1 MERGERAHVPRGEG
15 ADGEGIGPKRQ
26 QERSAD
32 GESRGSARGEG
43 TGGEG
48 RDLQVERAQGDLG
61 GGAQANRG
69 ESMPRGW
76 RLAWETRAA
85 SLPVTLAHLSA
96 AVIPAALFS
105 SAKPMALR
113 AGSRNWEL
121 ETSQRRG
128 LVLITNEGWVASSPS
143 VVVMLPDRA
152 GVVLERIGLSPRRQE
167 SSGQDFRQGLSLGS
181 WALAGRV
188 SLGSTAC
195 DGTWATWYLF
205 RMVT

>member
-1 MERGERAHVPRGEG
+1 
-15 ADGEGIGPKRQ
+15 
-26 QERSAD
+26 
-32 GESRGSARGEG
+32 
-43 TGGEG
+43 
-48 RDLQVERAQGDLG
+48 
-61 GGAQANRG
+61 
-69 ESMPRGW
+69 MPRGW